1 MTFRADTGTGYLV
14 DAVAGPGRGPDARA
28 ALGALRS
35 RHARKKELRQ
45 WNADRVVELVRAT
58 GDTIALCP
66 PLVAE
71 ASHLKQI
78 FDVLVRDFSH
88 FALALHNK
96 ASSTPAQME
105 HCLGMLH
112 KPHRDEER
120 YQRVWEGHVLPQA
133 DRYAMNP

>member
-1 MTFRADTGTGYLV
+1 MLAEQPPG
-14 DAVAGPGRGPDARA
+14 AGQANDIDFLM
-28 ALGALRS
+28 ALGEIFTGIVYAQLLLEN
-35 RHARKKELRQ
+35 ARIYAID
-45 WNADRVVELVRAT
+45 ADLVE
-58 GDTIALCP
+58 
-66 PLVAE
+66 
-71 ASHLKQI
+71 QI